1 MAKNSQTGSIIAPL
15 YFGPGLDQ
23 APGNIVSGNLSTSDA
38 SEVINVPRMSNA
50 GDNRIVTNV
59 GNDSNTY
66 TCESNLVF
74 DGTTL
79 TVTGEI
85 TSSTGISASYLMGDG
100 SRLTGITA
108 GGGGGSGAG
117 IFDEING
124 TQANTTSSIL
134 VGADATPQTT
144 FQVVGSSYMSGAVTH
159 KRTMVNANYTVS
171 TADYYIGVDSTSN
184 TVKLTLPVASSMLDG
199 QTVVVKD
206 EAGNAINNSI
216 TISGS
221 AADTIDGQNQV
232 VLESPYTSIQL
243 YCDGVTK
250 YFIT

>member
-1 MAKNSQTGSIIAPL
+1 MAYNNLSGTVLLPSLLTTQVSLAN
-15 YFGPGLDQ
+15 DS
-23 APGNIVSGNLSTSDA
+23 IVSGNLDYSDGA
-38 SEVINVPRMSNA
+38 NVINVPRMSNA

-59 GNDSNTY
+59 NNDANTF

-79 TVTGEI
+79 SVTGEL
-85 TSSTGISASYLMGDG
+85 TASTGISASYLMGDG
-100 SRLTGITA
+100 SRLTGISV
-108 GGGGGSGAG
+108 GGGGSGGG
-117 IFDEING
+117 IFNEING

-134 VGADATPQTT
+134 VGSDATPQTT
-144 FQVVGSSYMSGAVTH
+144 FQVAGSSYMSGAVTH
-159 KRTMVNANYTVS
+159 KRKLVSANYTVS
-171 TADYYIGVDSTSN
+171 TTDYYIGVNSTGA
-184 TVKLTLPVASSMLDG
+184 TVKITLPVASSMLDG

-206 EAGNAINNSI
+206 EAGNAINNNI

-232 VLESPYTSIQL
+232 VLESPYASIQL
-243 YCDGVTK
+243 YCDGGTK